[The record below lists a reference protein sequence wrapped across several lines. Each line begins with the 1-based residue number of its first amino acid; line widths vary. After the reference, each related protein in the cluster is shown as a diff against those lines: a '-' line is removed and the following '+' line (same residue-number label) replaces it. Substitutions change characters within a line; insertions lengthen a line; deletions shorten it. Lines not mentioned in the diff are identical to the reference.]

1 MSEEQKPTFPNDP
14 DHVLTLRGEA
24 AMKIFYQPDPYA
36 DCRRDAACTPNR

>member
-24 AMKIFYQPDPYA
+24 AMKIFINPT
-36 DCRRDAACTPNR
+36 RMRIVEEMRLHPNR